1 MAQTSAQTDN
11 PTRGR
16 WGIVVAALLLQ
27 FSIGAVYAWSVF
39 AKALQ
44 KAPDFHLSKVEAA
57 TPFEVTIGM
66 IFIGTYIGGRIQDKK
81 GPRMVA
87 LVGGVLYGIG
97 TIGASFAHGHSDLPL
112 LIATY
117 GVISGFGLGVAYI
130 VPIAML
136 QKWFPDKRGLI
147 TGLAVGG
154 FGFGAVLTSPVA
166 QRLIDSEPN
175 QPTRAFLPLGIA
187 YLIMS
192 VIGSFFFRNPPEG
205 YTVPGWQPATEGRVV
220 GTGRDYTPGEA
231 LRTPQWYLLML
242 ILALNTAAGISLISQ
257 AAASAT
263 DIAGYTAGA
272 AAGAVAIFALFN
284 GAGRIVWAALSDK
297 TGRMVAFGLMLG
309 LQAVCFLLLPH
320 AHSAGLFF
328 VLGAIIYLCYG
339 GGFGTM
345 PATAG
350 DYFGV
355 KNAGAIYGAMI
366 VAWSIGGV
374 VGPQIAATLIGSD
387 KNYVLAYTTIGVI
400 AFLAL
405 ILPAVTKLPRTRQS
419 ATDGRLAQEPAH

>member
-1 MAQTSAQTDN
+1 
-11 PTRGR
+11 
-16 WGIVVAALLLQ
+16 
-27 FSIGAVYAWSVF
+27 
-39 AKALQ
+39 
-44 KAPDFHLSKVEAA
+44 
-57 TPFEVTIGM
+57 
-66 IFIGTYIGGRIQDKK
+66 
-81 GPRMVA
+81 MVA

>member
-1 MAQTSAQTDN
+1 VAQTSAQTDN